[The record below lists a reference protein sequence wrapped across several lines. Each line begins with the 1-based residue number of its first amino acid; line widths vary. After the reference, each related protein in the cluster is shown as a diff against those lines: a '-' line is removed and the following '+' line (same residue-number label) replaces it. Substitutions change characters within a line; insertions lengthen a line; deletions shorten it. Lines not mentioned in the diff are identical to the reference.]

1 MLPGTLPGSFCICVP
16 DKFDRK
22 VCYLKKRQYLC
33 VGGEDSDNSLIR
45 DSF

>member
-1 MLPGTLPGSFCICVP
+1 MLPGKLPGSFCICVP

-22 VCYLKKRQYLC
+22 VCYLKKRHYLC